1 MRNAPSAAAPPQATT
16 RHPAHKCHTPDPS
29 VDSQPPFPGQKCVI
43 FHSTSPTEV
52 PLPQPHRILRDA
64 VDSGRSRN
72 HSSHSSSCS
81 PGFPSGYR
89 PPGHTT
95 RPTTTSKEAAG
106 RGQRRSPAAGRRLCL
121 PASPGNGCRWAPSPW
136 QRRRPRPRP
145 ERRWRGPARFSR
157 GKVWGRAVRGVH
169 PPGSLRPWGR
179 SILPPGSG
187 IPLASYSSPDPS
199 LCPGAAAMLGAA
211 GSPQGRGLPAT
222 VSLRCLSAP
231 PGFTGGS
238 DTPFYLHLKKMLG
251 VVCVCPPARTA
262 CNSGINFTRRT

>member
-16 RHPAHKCHTPDPS
+16 RHPAHKCHTPDPW
-29 VDSQPPFPGQKCVI
+29 VGSQPPFPGQKCVI
-43 FHSTSPTEV
+43 FHSTSPAEV

-95 RPTTTSKEAAG
+95 RHTTTSKEAVA
-106 RGQRRSPAAGRRLCL
+106 RRQRRSPAAGRRLCL

-169 PPGSLRPWGR
+169 PPGSLRPWGGVHTAAGLR
-179 SILPPGSG
+179 DPSRLLQQPWPQPLPRGRRHAGRCGLSSGARPPRNRLTSVPLGPSRLHGRVWHPLLPPFKENVGG
-187 IPLASYSSPDPS
+187 
-199 LCPGAAAMLGAA
+199 CM
-211 GSPQGRGLPAT
+211 
-222 VSLRCLSAP
+222 CLSP
-231 PGFTGGS
+231 CTYS
-238 DTPFYLHLKKMLG
+238 L
-251 VVCVCPPARTA
+251 
-262 CNSGINFTRRT
+262 